1 MEVYDRELLL
11 NSQVISPDTID
22 RQFNSLTRV
31 IQDLAKEALL
41 TRVEF
46 SMSGEICKL
55 RDHHKPNKTECDERE
70 WIHRM
75 TWLPLLQ
82 TVF

>member
-41 TRVEF
+41 VRVEF
-46 SMSGEICKL
+46 SMCGEIA
-55 RDHHKPNKTECDERE
+55 NYKTIMNQIR
-70 WIHRM
+70 
-75 TWLPLLQ
+75 
-82 TVF
+82 